1 MTRAGGRQGA
11 LIALLTFFRIIFLRL
26 ILFRMGESA
35 SVYQASQR
43 PTRRSTTPRRVKK
56 KKSKRK
62 DRLQSAKG
70 GHRARGPCMLSVYCC
85 RVFRQGPFA
94 HSKKKDKSS
103 PLWRR
108 LLLLRSVFIT
118 LALWVRLVFRAQRR
132 AKPSASKARRT
143 RGAKRKRK
151 ERERVAGARV
161 SQGYRSIGRVRTQE
175 KKGTALERRSLPL
188 SSPAAPAIATAATAT
203 TQKGNIGEKKGEKQ
217 RTPRG
222 KKRSVRCALP
232 IFLPL
237 SFPSSAKR
245 WTDLWWRVAARAPR
259 ETYSR
264 CGAVAIR
271 TRG

>member
-1 MTRAGGRQGA
+1 MTRADGRQGA

-35 SVYQASQR
+35 SVSQASQR

-94 HSKKKDKSS
+94 HSKRKDKSS

-151 ERERVAGARV
+151 ERESRGRARLPGIQIDW
-161 SQGYRSIGRVRTQE
+161 SRAHTRE
-175 KKGTALERRSLPL
+175 KRDCS
-188 SSPAAPAIATAATAT
+188 
-203 TQKGNIGEKKGEKQ
+203 
-217 RTPRG
+217 
-222 KKRSVRCALP
+222 
-232 IFLPL
+232 
-237 SFPSSAKR
+237 
-245 WTDLWWRVAARAPR
+245 
-259 ETYSR
+259 
-264 CGAVAIR
+264 
-271 TRG
+271 